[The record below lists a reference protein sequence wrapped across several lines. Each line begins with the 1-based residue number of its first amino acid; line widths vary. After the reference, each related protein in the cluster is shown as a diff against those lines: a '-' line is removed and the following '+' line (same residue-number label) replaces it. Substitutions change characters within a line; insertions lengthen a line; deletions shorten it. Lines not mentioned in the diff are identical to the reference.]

1 MLYLSSSNSPLM
13 SLLFCLQLTGDHR
26 LFGLHLGSMP
36 LLLLCNLDRLCLLPE
51 HL

>member
-13 SLLFCLQLTGDHR
+13 SLLFCLQLTGDHC

-51 HL
+51 NL